1 MNRLTHLPATAL
13 LIGWLTVSAC
23 DGLWGPPPPQ
33 PVHHTVVRGDTLS
46 KLAQRHQTTVD
57 QLQSWNGLS
66 SDRIDIGQELI
77 VGYTGDAPPE
87 AAPPP
92 TRTPRKKGRRSPK
105 QGHGTASTT
114 PSGLSLPPEQPCKAG
129 PSIEDGGDE
138 PAFAGSEG
146 LSHADVRSA
155 MNAFL
160 PTLQRCIEGDWPV
173 GTLDLAITVAC
184 TGRVSAVQVQKDGG
198 LDAALVSCITDTL
211 RYAPFPAH
219 DLPDGETFTYPMV
232 FSQ

>member
-1 MNRLTHLPATAL
+1 MKRLTRIPATVL
-13 LIGWLTVSAC
+13 LTGWLTVSAC

-33 PVHHTVVRGDTLS
+33 PVHHTVQRGDTLS
-46 KLAQRHQTTVD
+46 KLAKRHHTTVA
-57 QLQSWNGLS
+57 QLKAWNSLS

-87 AAPPP
+87 AAPTPTRPP
-92 TRTPRKKGRRSPK
+92 TKKPRRSAKKDHSP
-105 QGHGTASTT
+105 ASTT
-114 PSGLSLPPEQPCKAG
+114 PTGLSLPPEQPCKAG

-138 PAFAGSEG
+138 ASFAGSEG
-146 LSHADVRSA
+146 LSHGEVRGA

-173 GTLDLAITVAC
+173 GTLDLSITVAC
-184 TGRVSAVQVQKDGG
+184 TGRVSAVRVQKDGG